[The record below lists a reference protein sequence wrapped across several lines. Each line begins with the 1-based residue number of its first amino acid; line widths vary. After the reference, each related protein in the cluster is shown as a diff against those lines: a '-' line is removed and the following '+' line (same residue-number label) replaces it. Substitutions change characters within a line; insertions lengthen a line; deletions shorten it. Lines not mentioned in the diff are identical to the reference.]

1 MIKERNDVRNVAI
14 IAHVDHGK
22 TTLVDGLLRQ
32 GGVFRDNQAVQER
45 VMDSGDLERERG
57 ITILSKNTAV
67 HYKGYRINIVDTPGH
82 ADFGGE
88 VERVLKMVDGVL
100 LLVDA
105 FEGPMPQT
113 RFVLRRALELNHRV
127 IVVINKTDRP
137 DARPEAVIDEVLE
150 LFMELDA
157 NDEQLDSP
165 FIFASARNGTATTD
179 LNAPG
184 ESLLPLLD
192 AIIDYVPAPKGD
204 FEGPA
209 QVLVSTIDYN
219 DYVGRI
225 GVGRVERG
233 EIRVGQ
239 DVVVSDFHGNNAARR
254 TRVSNLFIYDGLKRM
269 PVESAQVGDIV
280 AVSGIEDIN
289 IGDTICDAACPE
301 PLPFVNITEPTVAMT
316 FSVNDSPL
324 AGTEGKFVTSRHLRA
339 RLFREVE
346 TDVSLRVE
354 ETDSADSFKVS
365 GRGEL
370 HLSILIETMRR
381 QGYEFQVSKPEV
393 LYHEVDGKM
402 LEPVE
407 RVVIEVPEENMGPVI
422 EEMGRRKGEM
432 LNMAGGQGVMMRLE
446 FKIPSRGLFGYRS
459 KFMTDT
465 KGEGIMHAVFEGY
478 EPVKGEIA
486 SRAAGAL
493 IAHEA
498 GETVTYGLFNAQDRG
513 TMFVGPGEKVYAG
526 MIVGE
531 NARTDD
537 IEVNVCK
544 KKHVTNMRASGSD
557 EALRLTPP
565 RNLSLEDALEWLGE
579 DELLE
584 VTPKSLR
591 LRKKI
596 LDSLARMRY
605 NKRLNQAQNS

>member
-1 MIKERNDVRNVAI
+1 
-14 IAHVDHGK
+14 
-22 TTLVDGLLRQ
+22 
-32 GGVFRDNQAVQER
+32 
-45 VMDSGDLERERG
+45 
-57 ITILSKNTAV
+57 
-67 HYKGYRINIVDTPGH
+67 
-82 ADFGGE
+82 
-88 VERVLKMVDGVL
+88 
-100 LLVDA
+100 
-105 FEGPMPQT
+105 
-113 RFVLRRALELNHRV
+113 
-127 IVVINKTDRP
+127 
-137 DARPEAVIDEVLE
+137 
-150 LFMELDA
+150 
-157 NDEQLDSP
+157 
-165 FIFASARNGTATTD
+165 
-179 LNAPG
+179 
-184 ESLLPLLD
+184 
-192 AIIDYVPAPKGD
+192 
-204 FEGPA
+204 
-209 QVLVSTIDYN
+209 
-219 DYVGRI
+219 
-225 GVGRVERG
+225 
-233 EIRVGQ
+233 
-239 DVVVSDFHGNNAARR
+239 
-254 TRVSNLFIYDGLKRM
+254 
-269 PVESAQVGDIV
+269 
-280 AVSGIEDIN
+280 
-289 IGDTICDAACPE
+289 
-301 PLPFVNITEPTVAMT
+301 
-316 FSVNDSPL
+316 
-324 AGTEGKFVTSRHLRA
+324 
-339 RLFREVE
+339 
-346 TDVSLRVE
+346 
-354 ETDSADSFKVS
+354 
-365 GRGEL
+365 
-370 HLSILIETMRR
+370 
-381 QGYEFQVSKPEV
+381 
-393 LYHEVDGKM
+393 
-402 LEPVE
+402 
-407 RVVIEVPEENMGPVI
+407 
-422 EEMGRRKGEM
+422 
-432 LNMAGGQGVMMRLE
+432 MRLE